1 MDVASAAK
9 VFLGKVA
16 HPGVASNAELWDW
29 LWKNGG
35 TPWVIDSVHPVLAE
49 YIHQLT
55 LGRTNCRIFVPL
67 CGNTIDL
74 KWLAEQGHHVVGLE
88 ASETAILQFFESRG
102 LGKEVKQLEGIENG
116 KLYTSCDGRLLIYQC
131 DIFAIS
137 KDILGSFDCVWDK
150 GSLVAIPPNTR
161 QRYAEILTSILA
173 NDGRI
178 ILETVQH
185 AETGSFHGPPYSIEE
200 QDITDLFSVSFEWKI
215 LRRKANP
222 EVLQRFVS
230 VGFTKYDNVAFL
242 LCKRST

>member
-1 MDVASAAK
+1 
-9 VFLGKVA
+9 VF
-16 HPGVASNAELWDW
+16 N
-29 LWKNGG
+29 
-35 TPWVIDSVHPVLAE
+35 
-49 YIHQLT
+49 
-55 LGRTNCRIFVPL
+55 R
-67 CGNTIDL
+67 
-74 KWLAEQGHHVVGLE
+74 LAEQGHHVVGLE